1 MAEVGQA
8 SSHIPQKIQ
17 REKLIRKN
25 SGYQRP
31 SSCSAFCSEIQ
42 PTGHATAHRLQA
54 TQRSSPSGSRVSTIR
69 PRKRGG
75 TISSA
80 GTSGYKMVSRLRV
93 AWLNT
98 IHNERTIDPNP
109 ARNLYILF
117 SLPLP
122 QDNRASNQQ
131 VHQR

>member
-1 MAEVGQA
+1 IAVVGHA

-42 PTGHATAHRLQA
+42 PTGQATAQRLHA
-54 TQRSSPSGSRVSTIR
+54 TQRSSPSGSRVNTIR

-93 AWLNT
+93 TCEKT
-98 IHNERTIDPNP
+98 IHSERTIDPNP
-109 ARNLYILF
+109 ARNLNILF
-117 SLPLP
+117 SLL
-122 QDNRASNQQ
+122 S
-131 VHQR
+131 

>member
-1 MAEVGQA
+1 IAVVGQA
-8 SSHIPQKIQ
+8 SSHRPQKMQ
-17 REKLIRKN
+17 REKLMRKN

-31 SSCSAFCSEIQ
+31 SSRSAFCSEIQ
-42 PTGHATAHRLQA
+42 PTGQATAQRLQA
-54 TQRSSPSGSRVSTIR
+54 TQRSSPSGSRVNTIR

-80 GTSGYKMVSRLRV
+80 FTSGYIMVSRLRV

-98 IHNERTIDPNP
+98 IHKLRTIDPTP

-122 QDNRASNQQ
+122 QDTCAS
-131 VHQR
+131 H